1 MCRDAGENAGDEG
14 ESSFVLNDPT
24 GNVAF
29 LPFGFG
35 ARSCVGR
42 KFIIQGVATLFAS
55 LLANYE
61 VGSFFFLIYFYIY

>member
-1 MCRDAGENAGDEG
+1 MCYFFSSHLYCCAAGENAGDQG
-14 ESSFVLNDPT
+14 ESSFVFNNPI
-24 GNVAF
+24 GNVGF

-35 ARSCVGR
+35 ARACVGQ

-61 VGSFFFLIYFYIY
+61 VGG